1 MEAILVIGVLIC
13 VGIAIACSIIA
24 KKKEQK
30 RYRLVFCRVVF
41 GRNRLDCNTMFER
54 KLLALQNKAVSA

>member
-1 MEAILVIGVLIC
+1 MEGILIFAVIISL
-13 VGIAIACSIIA
+13 GIAFACSIIA

-41 GRNRLDCNTMFER
+41 GRNRPGGNTMFER